1 MSIITT
7 LCPKSTLTNDAGL
20 ISMTNKN
27 QDLTNR
33 KANMKAGVTQFF
45 FFSFRIHHIF
55 LEDKVL
61 SLSNLDKALR
71 MFR

>member
-45 FFSFRIHHIF
+45 FFLQNTPHFFGRQSFI
-55 LEDKVL
+55 LV
-61 SLSNLDKALR
+61 
-71 MFR
+71 